1 MTSAISSLTSSTS
14 TTGSTAQTDAVSL
27 GNDMQTFLTL
37 LLTQLQNQDPTSP
50 MDVNQFTQQLV
61 QFSQIEQ
68 QIKQND
74 KLDSILSML
83 SSQQS
88 SDALQY
94 IGQEVQAVGDTNY
107 LEDGKASWSY
117 GVPDGA
123 SSVTL
128 NVYDSEDNLVYTQQG
143 DTSDGRHDFDWNGVT
158 KNGQQMEDGGEYRL
172 EVVAKDSSGKTLDAD
187 VLVRG
192 VVTAVETYD
201 GQPYLIVGQ
210 LGIKPSEVVL
220 ARDPVEPEQ
229 EEALAA

>member
-1 MTSAISSLTSSTS
+1 MTSAISSLTSST
-14 TTGSTAQTDAVSL
+14 TTGTTAQTDAVSL
-27 GNDMQTFLTL
+27 GDDMQTFLTL
-37 LLTQLQNQDPTSP
+37 LLTQLQNQDPTNP
-50 MDVNQFTQQLV
+50 MDVNQFTEQLV
-61 QFSQIEQ
+61 QFSQVEQ

-88 SDALQY
+88 SDALAY
-94 IGQEVQAVGDTNY
+94 VGQEVQAVGDTNY
-107 LEDGKASWSY
+107 LDDGKASWSY

-128 NVYDSEDNLVYTQQG
+128 NVYDSEGTLVYTQQG
-143 DTSDGRHDFDWNGVT
+143 DASDGRHDFDWDGIT
-158 KNGQQMEDGGEYRL
+158 TSGKQMEDGGEYKL
-172 EVVAKDSSGKTLDAD
+172 EVIAKDSSGETLDAD

-220 ARDPVEPEQ
+220 SRDPASAEE